1 MNKDNNQLN
10 QREFVALMALL
21 MSLVAL
27 SIDAMLPA
35 LNQIGTSLGVANK
48 NDSQLIIST
57 VFLGMSFGLM
67 LYGPLSDSFGRKKSI
82 YLGVSIFIVGS
93 FLSML
98 ATNFTMMLVGRFL
111 QGFGAASCRVVSV
124 AMIRDQFSGREMG
137 KIMSLIMIVFVMVPA
152 LAPSLGQLILIFSQ
166 WRTIFGVLIILG
178 ALGIIW
184 LWKRQPETL
193 LIENRVKFSFKT
205 IFAGAKETLAHPT
218 ARGYTLA
225 AGLGFGAFV
234 GYLSSAQ
241 QILQGQYKVGDSF
254 ALYFGCL
261 ALAIGLSSFI
271 NSKLVMKLGMER
283 LCKYALSLITLLSGA
298 FYTFL
303 FMTSGH
309 PPLSFLIIYLALTFL
324 CIGILFGNLNTL
336 AVGPL
341 GHIAGVANSVIS
353 SVQTLISVGFGALIG
368 LSYDGTVIPLVQGF
382 FFLGIASLLI
392 VIFTQRDIIKV
403 PNT

>member
-1 MNKDNNQLN
+1 MNEDNNKLN

-35 LNQIGTSLGVANK
+35 LNQIGSSLGVVNK

-67 LYGPLSDSFGRKKSI
+67 IYGPLSDSFGRKKSI
-82 YLGVSIFIVGS
+82 YLGVSIFIAGS

-152 LAPSLGQLILIFSQ
+152 LAPSLGQFILIFSQ

-193 LIENRVKFSFKT
+193 LVENRVAFSFST
-205 IFAGAKETLAHPT
+205 ILAGAKETIINPI
-218 ARGYTLA
+218 ARGYTIA

-254 ALYFGCL
+254 AVYFGCL

-283 LCKYALSLITLLSGA
+283 LCKYALIIITLLSGS
-298 FYTFL
+298 FYLYL
-303 FMTSGH
+303 FKTSGH
-309 PPLSFLIIYLALTFL
+309 PPLSFLMTYLALTFL

-336 AVGPL
+336 AVSPL

-353 SVQTLISVGFGALIG
+353 SVQTLISVGFGAMIG

-382 FFLGIASLLI
+382 FFLAIASLITI
-392 VIFTQRDIIKV
+392 VFTQVRYKS
-403 PNT
+403 T